1 MSNREQLER
10 AINAHVLDI
19 ASEDLAIVKDWV
31 IVAAVASPHDEDERE
46 SIFIERSVGTSLY
59 AVTGLLTWGLEA
71 YDGEPI

>member
-1 MSNREQLER
+1 MSNGEQLER
-10 AINAHVLDI
+10 AINAHILEM
-19 ASEDLAIVKDWV
+19 AGEDVAIVKDWV

>member
-1 MSNREQLER
+1 MTHRDKLEQ
-10 AINAHVLDI
+10 AINAHVLDM
-19 ASEDLAIVKDWV
+19 AGEDVAIVKDWV

-46 SIFIERSVGTSLY
+46 SIFIERSIGTSLY

>member
-10 AINAHVLDI
+10 AINAHVLDM

-71 YDGEPI
+71 YDGEPL